1 MDISTPQ
8 AIAAIIGAG
17 VATAG
22 ILIKDLVTPI
32 VRAWID
38 HSKARGAAAERYAPP
53 LARAAES
60 LFYRLEE
67 ILITKRAAFLLTDS
81 KPSAFNSYKYNST
94 IYRTAA
100 LLGWIWALKKE
111 HSILADRSTW
121 SAISIYRS
129 ISDIESAFA
138 DGASVE
144 SWRVR
149 TLSSLWGLPIAQ
161 ASEARIGAKVDAIL
175 NDAYDVDTG
184 RADAKS
190 LGAQQAR
197 DLIQNIVFLLA
208 SEAKIEPSPLSINNS
223 LPQALDILSVRQ
235 SWIFRDWQS
244 AIGEL
249 MSERLAPGT
258 ARMFDV
264 IGFSKFEEHLSS
276 DNRWLVSLKAM
287 FSDLNPD
294 KIDEREFRLAQLQAI
309 HKAVAQLIL
318 RLNRIRMSQRYV
330 DKKLAA
336 AAKKTVT
343 RYSPTPA

>member
-32 VRAWID
+32 IRAWID
-38 HSKARGAAAERYAPP
+38 HWKARDAAAERYAPP

-67 ILITKRAAFLLTDS
+67 ILITKRAAFLLSDS
-81 KPSAFNSYKYNST
+81 KPSAFNSYKFNST
-94 IYRTAA
+94 IYRTAT

-111 HSILADRSTW
+111 HSILADRNTW
-121 SAISIYRS
+121 NAISIYKS
-129 ISDIESAFA
+129 ISDIETAFA
-138 DGASVE
+138 DGANVE

-149 TLSSLWGLPIAQ
+149 MLSSLWKLPIAQ
-161 ASEARIGAKVDAIL
+161 ASEARIGAKIDALL
-175 NDAYDVDTG
+175 NNAYNVDTG
-184 RADAKS
+184 KVDAKS
-190 LGAQQAR
+190 LGTQQAR
-197 DLIQNIVFLLA
+197 DLIQNIAFLLA
-208 SEAKIEPSPLSINNS
+208 SEADAEPSPLLIDSS
-223 LPQALDILSVRQ
+223 FSQALEILSVRQ

-258 ARMFDV
+258 VRMFDV
-264 IGFSKFEEHLSS
+264 IGFSKFEEHLNS

-294 KIDEREFRLAQLQAI
+294 KVDEGEFRLAQLQAI

-318 RLNRIRMSQRYV
+318 RLNGIRMSQRYV
-330 DKKLAA
+330 DKKLAV

-343 RYSPTPA
+343 RYSPNPA